1 MNSGNHSPT
10 SYFISIRNSKSTSD
24 KVDLIIS
31 TLEDIVNTFKS
42 RGCPEGKELLRE
54 ILLRNHLFGGS
65 PLEARSQHT
74 DAYVSEYTSDHGG
87 IGARR

>member
-10 SYFISIRNSKSTSD
+10 SYLISIRNSKSTSD

-31 TLEDIVNTFKS
+31 TLEDIVNTFKA

-54 ILLRNHLFGGS
+54 ILLRNHLFGDTDGS
-65 PLEARSQHT
+65 GEGLRNEIP
-74 DAYVSEYTSDHGG
+74 
-87 IGARR
+87 